1 MSISKNVRHLDD
13 SSMFRVT
20 PFPVAHLIP
29 HEEYIPTHLI
39 EVRDGVIIDDVW
51 TRPII
56 VCAFTG
62 VILDGHHRHQL
73 TIQEELKFV
82 PAVLVNYS
90 SPEIVIHNGDKE
102 GTIDYRVV
110 LNSVDRGMLLP
121 KKFTR
126 HVFSG
131 RLENVKSCTCKVP
144 MSARR

>member
-1 MSISKNVRHLDD
+1 MNVTRFTD
-13 SSMFRVT
+13 SSGMLRVSL
-20 PFPVAHLIP
+20 FPTSLLIP
-29 HEEYIPTHLI
+29 HEEFIQNHLE
-39 EVRDGVIIDDVW
+39 EVKSGVIVDGLW

-56 VCAFTG
+56 VDYFTG
-62 VILDGHHRHQL
+62 IILDGHHRHQL

-110 LNSVDRGMLLP
+110 LNSVDRGLLLP

-144 MSARR
+144 MSALR

>member
-1 MSISKNVRHLDD
+1 MNVTRFTD
-13 SSMFRVT
+13 SSGMLRVSL
-20 PFPVAHLIP
+20 FPTSLLIP
-29 HEEYIPTHLI
+29 HEEFIQTHLE
-39 EVRDGVIIDDVW
+39 EVKSGVIVDGFW

-56 VCAFTG
+56 VDYFTG
-62 VILDGHHRHQL
+62 VILDGHHRNQL
-73 TIQEELKFV
+73 TLQEELKFV

-110 LNSVDRGMLLP
+110 LNSVDRGLLLP

-131 RLENVKSCTCKVP
+131 RLENVKTCTCKVP
-144 MSARR
+144 MSALR

>member
-1 MSISKNVRHLDD
+1 MNVTRFTD
-13 SSMFRVT
+13 SSGMLRVSL
-20 PFPVAHLIP
+20 FPTSLLIP
-29 HEEYIPTHLI
+29 HEEFIPTHLE
-39 EVRDGVIIDDVW
+39 EVKSGVIVDGLW

-56 VCAFTG
+56 VDYFTG
-62 VILDGHHRHQL
+62 IILDGHHRHQL

-110 LNSVDRGMLLP
+110 LNSVDRGLLLP

-131 RLENVKSCTCKVP
+131 RLENVKTCTCKVP
-144 MSARR
+144 MSALR

>member
-1 MSISKNVRHLDD
+1 MSVTRYTD
-13 SSMFRVT
+13 SSGMLRVSL
-20 PFPVAHLIP
+20 FPTSLLIP
-29 HEEYIPTHLI
+29 HEEFIQTHLE
-39 EVRDGVIIDDVW
+39 EVKSGVIVDGLW

-56 VCAFTG
+56 VDYFTG
-62 VILDGHHRHQL
+62 IILDGHHRHQL

-110 LNSVDRGMLLP
+110 LNSVDRGLLLP

-131 RLENVKSCTCKVP
+131 RLENVKTCTCKVP
-144 MSARR
+144 MSALR

>member
-1 MSISKNVRHLDD
+1 MNVTRFTD
-13 SSMFRVT
+13 SSGMLRVSL
-20 PFPVAHLIP
+20 FPTSLLIP
-29 HEEYIPTHLI
+29 HEEFIQNHLE
-39 EVRDGVIIDDVW
+39 EVKSGVIVDGLW

-56 VCAFTG
+56 VDYFTG
-62 VILDGHHRHQL
+62 IILDGHHRHQL

-110 LNSVDRGMLLP
+110 LNSVDRGLLLP
-121 KKFTR
+121 EKFTR

-131 RLENVKSCTCKVP
+131 RLENVKTCTCKVP
-144 MSARR
+144 MSALR

>member
-1 MSISKNVRHLDD
+1 MNVTRFTD
-13 SSMFRVT
+13 SSGMLRVSL
-20 PFPVAHLIP
+20 FPTSLLIP
-29 HEEYIPTHLI
+29 HEEFIQTHLE
-39 EVRDGVIIDDVW
+39 EVKSGVIVDGLW

-56 VCAFTG
+56 VDYFTG
-62 VILDGHHRHQL
+62 IILDGHHRHQL

-121 KKFTR
+121 GKFTR
-126 HVFSG
+126 HQFSS
-131 RLENVKSCTCKVP
+131 RLSGVKSCTCKVP
-144 MSARR
+144 MSALR

>member
-1 MSISKNVRHLDD
+1 MNVTRFTD
-13 SSMFRVT
+13 SSGMLRVSL
-20 PFPVAHLIP
+20 FPTSLLIP
-29 HEEYIPTHLI
+29 HEEFIQTHLE
-39 EVRDGVIIDDVW
+39 EVKSGVIVEGLW

-56 VCAFTG
+56 VDYFTG
-62 VILDGHHRHQL
+62 IILDGHHRHQL

-102 GTIDYRVV
+102 GTIDYRLV

-126 HVFSG
+126 HMFSG
-131 RLENVKSCTCKVP
+131 RLEKVKTCTCKVP
-144 MSARR
+144 MSALR

>member
-1 MSISKNVRHLDD
+1 MNVTRFTD
-13 SSMFRVT
+13 SSGMLRVSL
-20 PFPVAHLIP
+20 FPTSLLIP
-29 HEEYIPTHLI
+29 HEEFIQTHLE
-39 EVRDGVIIDDVW
+39 EVKSGVIVDGLW

-56 VCAFTG
+56 VDYFTG
-62 VILDGHHRHQL
+62 IILDGHHRHQL

-102 GTIDYRVV
+102 GTIDYRLV

-126 HVFSG
+126 HVFNS
-131 RLENVKSCTCKVP
+131 RLKNVKTCTCKVP
-144 MSARR
+144 MSALR